1 MKGLRWRRASTLE
14 EANAYLASEFLPEW
28 NRRFSVTPNNATDAH
43 RALGVEHYLPAIL
56 SHVEQRTIGNDYTLQ
71 FRGQRYQIANSS
83 LQVGMRGEKIRVE
96 ARLDGRLAFRYRG
109 QYVAAGVCLEAPPP
123 APQKPATERSQG
135 PQSRRS
141 QPMDERFPSRR
152 SARSVA
158 EHSRCR
164 LRQLKPIPLGA
175 PGKLRPPIFAL
186 TRSRPQLGSFTT
198 VIRYRKPSDRSQRV
212 VADHCGA
219 SPSPRP

>member
-123 APQKPATERSQG
+123 APQKPPRSVRKDHNRGGRSQWMRG
-135 PQSRRS
+135 FHLADSPVLWQSIRAANS
-141 QPMDERFPSRR
+141 
-152 SARSVA
+152 
-158 EHSRCR
+158 
-164 LRQLKPIPLGA
+164 
-175 PGKLRPPIFAL
+175 
-186 TRSRPQLGSFTT
+186 GS
-198 VIRYRKPSDRSQRV
+198 
-212 VADHCGA
+212 
-219 SPSPRP
+219 